1 MWYVVPNWHV
11 YATYHFLAEPVCH
24 LLARILLCQ
33 WSQVWTFQVWKHYF
47 EQRCQFHSHI
57 LQWASPLYLQY
68 TFLWWLWSLL
78 KFKKSISFSR
88 IGRITPQGILPP
100 SIGNRGKT
108 NWTCLKMG
116 GPAPKP
122 GAAMVPGRPSWNL
135 SAQGWLPGCCRVK
148 TERNGWNMSKP
159 PLSQVCLLSI
169 ATSIAFA
176 LLHIRLS
183 PPNHCTF
190 PRGWDVGQT
199 S

>member
-68 TFLWWLWSLL
+68 TFLWWLWSLF

-88 IGRITPQGILPP
+88 IAKNHTTGYSP
-100 SIGNRGKT
+100 SINRKSRENELNMSQNGRTGTKT
-108 NWTCLKMG
+108 
-116 GPAPKP
+116 
-122 GAAMVPGRPSWNL
+122 
-135 SAQGWLPGCCRVK
+135 GCCHGTRQAK
-148 TERNGWNMSKP
+148 LESISPGMATWM
-159 PLSQVCLLSI
+159 LS
-169 ATSIAFA
+169 
-176 LLHIRLS
+176 
-183 PPNHCTF
+183 
-190 PRGWDVGQT
+190 GQDWT
-199 S
+199 